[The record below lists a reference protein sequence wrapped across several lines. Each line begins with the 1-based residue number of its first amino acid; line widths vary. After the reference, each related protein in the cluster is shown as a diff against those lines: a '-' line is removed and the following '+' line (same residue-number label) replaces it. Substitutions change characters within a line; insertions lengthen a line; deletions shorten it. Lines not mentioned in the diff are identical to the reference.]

1 MSVKDYLR
9 SWKATFIWAYP
20 SLVSLVPSRNVRR
33 WLYNAVGGGINRTV
47 SMFRTVKIRNPKG
60 LMIGDNSSIGPN
72 VLLDARS
79 GLEIGKCVTVA
90 YDAIIWTLH
99 HDMNSPSFEG
109 KGGKVI
115 IEDYAW
121 LCSRCI
127 ILPGVKIGKGAVVA
141 SGAVVSKDVEPFS
154 IVGGIPAKV
163 IGQREKKDYSYK
175 PNFDIH
181 IF

>member
-109 KGGKVI
+109 K
-115 IEDYAW
+115 D
-121 LCSRCI
+121 
-127 ILPGVKIGKGAVVA
+127 
-141 SGAVVSKDVEPFS
+141 
-154 IVGGIPAKV
+154 
-163 IGQREKKDYSYK
+163 
-175 PNFDIH
+175 
-181 IF
+181 